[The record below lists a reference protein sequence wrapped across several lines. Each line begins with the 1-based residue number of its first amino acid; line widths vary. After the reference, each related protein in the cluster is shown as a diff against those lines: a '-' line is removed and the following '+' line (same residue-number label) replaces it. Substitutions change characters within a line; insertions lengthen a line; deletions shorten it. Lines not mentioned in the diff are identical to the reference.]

1 MVKKVLKVSHNS
13 IFSRLIFFKSYWEF
27 TGGISTQVRWMES
40 LQSTSVLLFIGLT
53 SFQSS
58 LFERFVFFLRLF
70 KALFVNFQ
78 QLLFAFFKY
87 FVFPFL
93 RKSFFVRF
101 SKFCCLKQPFLKISI
116 SVEFIFTIAAEGFKS
131 TFVLLFSL
139 QFLAFLSL
147 RQIEKSWLV
156 LN

>member
-27 TGGISTQVRWMES
+27 TGGISTQGRWMES

-78 QLLFAFFKY
+78 
-87 FVFPFL
+87 
-93 RKSFFVRF
+93 R
-101 SKFCCLKQPFLKISI
+101 
-116 SVEFIFTIAAEGFKS
+116 
-131 TFVLLFSL
+131 LLFSNIL
-139 QFLAFLSL
+139 FFYFSEKAFLFDFLNFVASSNL
-147 RQIEKSWLV
+147 FKNLNFCWIYFYNHGGRLQKHFRLV
-156 LN
+156 IFSPIFGFPLFKANREILAST